1 MKHKK
6 ISLKLIMCILLVGT
20 TAAYIISA
28 YFSSIS
34 FANDKFP
41 SELPEFQM
49 SIGDVEKRLNKLIS
63 YSIGNSNE
71 ETPQAQVPV
80 LSASRAI
87 VSDMSTD
94 RILFEKNA
102 YSKAPMASTT
112 KIMTFII
119 AVENC
124 EDIYETVTVS
134 RMAAY
139 TEGSTMHLAEGET
152 ITLHDLLYGLMLN
165 SGNDAAVAIAEH
177 IGGTIEDFCLMMN
190 DRAAG
195 IGALNTNFKTP
206 HGLDREGHYTTAY
219 DLALIAKEAYKHPLF
234 RKIIATSSITLNGHN
249 LKNTNPLL
257 GRYSEVIGGKTGYTG
272 GAGRCIVFFI
282 ESDNLDAVAVLLNSP
297 TSNDRV
303 SDSKKLIN
311 YSTQNFNTYTLF
323 ERGTKVDCFSVSKGR
338 SNNIYG
344 IIDKKINITLAKW
357 EKNSFSLNYTRHSNN
372 LTAPVVYSDILGS
385 ISIFLGKDESSAVKI
400 NIDVTAESSVIRKT
414 YTDHL
419 SDMIKSLPYVFG

>member
-1 MKHKK
+1 
-6 ISLKLIMCILLVGT
+6 MCILLVGIT
-20 TAAYIISA
+20 VAYIISA

-34 FANDKFP
+34 LANDKFP
-41 SELPEFQM
+41 SELPEHQM
-49 SIGDVEKRLNKLIS
+49 NVEDVERRLNKLIS
-63 YSIGNSNE
+63 YSLGISSE
-71 ETPQAQVPV
+71 EAPQAQNPII
-80 LSASRAI
+80 SASRAI
-87 VSDMSTD
+87 VSDISTD

-134 RMAAY
+134 RIAAY

-190 DRAAG
+190 DRATKL
-195 IGALNTNFKTP
+195 GALNTNFKTP

-219 DLALIAKEAYKHPLF
+219 DLALIAKEAYKQPLF

-257 GRYSEVIGGKTGYTG
+257 GRYGEVTGGKTGYTG
-272 GAGRCIVFFI
+272 GAGRCIVFYI
-282 ESDNLDAVAVLLNSP
+282 ESNNLNAVAVLLNSP

-311 YSTQNFNTYTLF
+311 YSTKNFTTYTLF
-323 ERGTKVDCFSVSKGR
+323 ERGTRVDCFSVSKGR
-338 SNNIYG
+338 SNNVYG

-357 EKNSFSLNYTRHSNN
+357 EKTSFSLNYTRGTNR
-372 LTAPVVYSDILGS
+372 LTAPVVYSDILGN
-385 ISIFLGKDESSAVKI
+385 ISIFLGKDKSSAVEI

-419 SDMIKSLPYVFG
+419 GDMIKSLPYVFG

>member
-6 ISLKLIMCILLVGT
+6 ISLKLVMCILLVGT

-41 SELPEFQM
+41 SELPELQM

-71 ETPQAQVPV
+71 DAPQAQSPV
-80 LSASRAI
+80 LSASRGI
-87 VSDMSTD
+87 VADMSTD

-119 AVENC
+119 AVENY

-177 IGGTIEDFCLMMN
+177 IGGSIEDFCLMMN

-195 IGALNTNFKTP
+195 LGALNTNFKTP

-219 DLALIAKEAYKHPLF
+219 DLALIAKEAYKQPLF
-234 RKIIATSSITLNGHN
+234 RKIIATSSITLSGHN

-257 GRYSEVIGGKTGYTG
+257 GRYSEVTGGKTGYTG
-272 GAGRCIVFFI
+272 GAGRCIVFYI
-282 ESDNLDAVAVLLNSP
+282 ESDNLNAVAVLLNSP

-311 YSTQNFNTYTLF
+311 YSTQNFTTYTLF
-323 ERGTKVDCFSVSKGR
+323 ERGTKVDYFSVSKGR
-338 SNNIYG
+338 ANDVYG
-344 IIDKKINITLAKW
+344 IIDKKINLTLAKW
-357 EKNSFSLNYTRHSNN
+357 EKSSFSIKYSRNTNK
-372 LTAPVVYSDILGS
+372 LTAPVVYSDILGNIS
-385 ISIFLGKDESSAVKI
+385 ISWGKDENSAVKI
-400 NIDVTAESSVIRKT
+400 DINVTAESSVTRKT

-419 SDMIKSLPYVFG
+419 GDMIKSLPYVFG